1 MGLFKLMCLPMK
13 MMMWPMAAPVRMMM
27 MPLKMALR
35 FLTVMLLFAQLM
47 VILFAVAMFIM
58 FTVVP
63 AVMLALFFVKKK
75 MRVGKRG
82 MHGRMHMGMPT
93 PRRFKP

>member
-1 MGLFKLMCLPMK
+1 
-13 MMMWPMAAPVRMMM
+13 MWPMAAPVRMMM

-47 VILFAVAMFIM
+47 VILFAAAMFIM

-63 AVMLALFFVKKK
+63 AVMFGLFFVMKK
-75 MRVGKRG
+75 MRMGKMG
-82 MHGRMHMGMPT
+82 HGRMHMHMPT
-93 PRRFKP
+93 PRRFQP

>member
-1 MGLFKLMCLPMK
+1 MGLFKLMSLPLR

-35 FLTVMLLFAQLM
+35 FATVMLLFAKLM
-47 VILFAVAMFIM
+47 VILFAAAMF
-58 FTVVP
+58 
-63 AVMLALFFVKKK
+63 VMLGLFFVTKK
-75 MRVGKRG
+75 MHKGMMGRHGK
-82 MHGRMHMGMPT
+82 MHMHMPT

>member
-1 MGLFKLMCLPMK
+1 
-13 MMMWPMAAPVRMMM
+13 MMVWPMAAPVRMMM

-47 VILFAVAMFIM
+47 VMLFAAAMFVM

-63 AVMLALFFVKKK
+63 AVMFGLFFVMKK
-75 MRVGKRG
+75 MRMGR
-82 MHGRMHMGMPT
+82 MRRHGRMQMHMPIA
-93 PRRFKP
+93 RRFKP

>member
-1 MGLFKLMCLPMK
+1 
-13 MMMWPMAAPVRMMM
+13 MMMWPMAAPVRMIM

-47 VILFAVAMFIM
+47 VMLFAAVMFVM

-63 AVMLALFFVKKK
+63 AVMFGLFFVMKK
-75 MRVGKRG
+75 MRMGKMGR
-82 MHGRMHMGMPT
+82 HGRMQKHMPIA
-93 PRRFKP
+93 RRFKP

>member
-1 MGLFKLMCLPMK
+1 

-35 FLTVMLLFAQLM
+35 FVTVILLFANLM
-47 VILFAVAMFIM
+47 VMLFAAVMFVM

-63 AVMLALFFVKKK
+63 VVMFGLFFVMKK
-75 MRVGKRG
+75 MRKGRMG
-82 MHGRMHMGMPT
+82 MHGRMHMHMPE

>member
-1 MGLFKLMCLPMK
+1 MGLFKLMSLPLRI
-13 MMMWPMAAPVRMMM
+13 MMWPVAAPVRMMM

-35 FLTVMLLFAQLM
+35 FLTVMLLFAKLM
-47 VILFAVAMFIM
+47 VILFAVAVFIM

-63 AVMLALFFVKKK
+63 AVMFALFFVKKK
-75 MRVGKRG
+75 MRMGKMG
-82 MHGRMHMGMPT
+82 MHGRMHMDMPT

>member
-1 MGLFKLMCLPMK
+1 MGLFKLMSLPLR

-35 FLTVMLLFAQLM
+35 FLTVMLLFAKLM
-47 VILFAVAMFIM
+47 AILFAAAMFVM
-58 FTVVP
+58 FV
-63 AVMLALFFVKKK
+63 LFFVKKK
-75 MRVGKRG
+75 MRMGKMG